1 MMKPTEKE
9 MKTIEEVI
17 SNLLELGLRDALK
30 YKKESEVD
38 YYCLQFHSWCDRNSE
53 ALESMGIS
61 CCSGSTKACIYSD
74 DIDNWVIKASFD
86 RATDP
91 HYVKGNQVIDF
102 CKVEAENYK
111 AAYDYGVGCFFAPTY
126 IVKELDGVT
135 ICIQQRVEVDP
146 DYYEDRFRNY
156 YIEVYDIDEEED
168 ECGDYDLDLDVEEEV
183 DAVFGGQ
190 VDCELFDKLL
200 AFIDNHDINDLHE
213 ENYGKVRGVDGEHDV
228 IIDFSGYSC

>member
-9 MKTIEEVI
+9 MKVIEEVI
-17 SNLLELGLRDALK
+17 SDLLELGLRDALK
-30 YKKESEVD
+30 YKKEPEVD
-38 YYCLQFHSWCDRNSE
+38 CYRLQFHSWCDTNSE
-53 ALESMGIS
+53 TLESMGVS
-61 CCSGSTKACIYSD
+61 CCSGSTKACVYSD

-91 HYVKGNQVIDF
+91 YYVKEDLVIDF

-111 AAYDYGVGCFFAPTY
+111 AACDYGIGCFFAPTY

-135 ICIQQRVEVDP
+135 ICVQQKVEVDP
-146 DYYEDRFRNY
+146 EYYEDKFRNY
-156 YIEVYDIDEEED
+156 YIDVWDIDED
-168 ECGDYDLDLDVEEEV
+168 EDYDLDLEVEEEV

-190 VDCELFDKLL
+190 VDGELFDKLL

-213 ENYGKVRGVDGEHDV
+213 ENYGKACDADGEHDV

>member
-1 MMKPTEKE
+1 MNPTEEE
-9 MKTIEEVI
+9 MKVIKEVI

-30 YKKESEVD
+30 YKKEPEVD
-38 YYCLQFHSWCDRNSE
+38 YYRLQFHSWCDRNSE
-53 ALESMGIS
+53 ALESMGVS
-61 CCSGSTKACIYSD
+61 CCSGSTKACIYSN

-91 HYVKGNQVIDF
+91 YYVKEDQVIDF

-111 AAYDYGVGCFFAPTY
+111 AACEYGIGHFFAPTY

-146 DYYEDRFRNY
+146 EYYEDKFRNY
-156 YIEVYDIDEEED
+156 YIEVYEIDED
-168 ECGDYDLDLDVEEEV
+168 EDYDLNLEVEEEI

-190 VDCELFDKLL
+190 VDDKLFDKLL

-213 ENYGKVRGVDGEHDV
+213 ENYGKVRGADGEYDV